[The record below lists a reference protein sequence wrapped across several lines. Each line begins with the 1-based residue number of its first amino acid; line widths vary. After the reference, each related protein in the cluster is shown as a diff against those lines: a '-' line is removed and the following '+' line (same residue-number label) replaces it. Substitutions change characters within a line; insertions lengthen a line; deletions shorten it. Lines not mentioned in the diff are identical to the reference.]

1 MGSEILTYLRL
12 GMHHIADLRGYD
24 HILFVAA
31 LTVAYR
37 PNDWHRLLWL
47 VTAFTLGHSVTLALA
62 TLDLVRVNPSL
73 VEAAIAGTI
82 VATSLMAIGFAART
96 QADEALPASARGQ
109 RLRYAL
115 AAGFGLIHGL
125 GFSSFLRSLLGDE
138 ESILVPLVSFN
149 VGLEAGQLLIVAG
162 VLALGVVVE
171 RVFRLSRRDWV
182 LVASGAIAAVGTTI
196 IAERLAG

>member
-1 MGSEILTYLRL
+1 MSSEILTYLRL

-62 TLDLVRVNPSL
+62 TLDLVRVNATV

-82 VATSLMAIGFAART
+82 VITSLMAIAFATRT
-96 QADEALPASARGQ
+96 GAVDALPVSVRGQ
-109 RLRYAL
+109 QFRYGL

-138 ESILVPLVSFN
+138 DSILIPLLSFN
-149 VGLEAGQLLIVAG
+149 VGLELGQLLIVAG
-162 VLALGVVVE
+162 VLLLGVLVE
-171 RVFRLSRRDWV
+171 QLFRLSRRDWV
-182 LVASGAIAAVGTTI
+182 LVASGAIAAIGTTM
-196 IAERLAG
+196 IAERLTG